1 MNKRLRLPLAL
12 SLALG
17 STSAFAL
24 GLGQIEV
31 TSALNQPLAAEI
43 PVLSTLSGE
52 TDGLVVR
59 LAPPEALARVGLP
72 MPTGVAANL
81 EFALDTNS
89 RGQTIIRVT
98 TPGKVNDPFVSFLL
112 EVDWGQ
118 GKILR
123 EYTVLLDPPTMT
135 RVYAAPVASTPVSE
149 PLPSALEPLPEPLA
163 EDAPPAMTEPTP
175 ESEPAAT
182 FEPVPEPE
190 PEVVAEAPP
199 MAEPE
204 PEPLAEPEPEPVPE
218 PEPAPAP
225 ARGDTYGP
233 VAAGETLW
241 SIAQYARPDES
252 VSMNQMMLAL
262 LHANPDAFIDQN
274 INRLKKGAILRI
286 PGNEEALAVAAVDA
300 AERVREQM
308 QAWREASAPVVQ
320 PAEPEPTET
329 STSRQVA
336 TAPAIP
342 DSRLELVP
350 PKGDATATSAQSG
363 ASVAGEG
370 RELRA
375 ELARS
380 REEASTLSQ
389 ENVELKSR
397 VGELE
402 KIQQDGNRL
411 IELKDSEL
419 AAAQRRL
426 AELDALQAAAAS
438 QPPVAASPIEPA
450 PGEPVSDADPEAD
463 TVVSD
468 ADVLPPAADGVSGDP
483 DSDPVALPA
492 DGSDTTVAA
501 DPTAAVDTSVTTDPA
516 VSPTAPIETPAEVV
530 PADVVPTTVAK
541 PWYLSP
547 WVLGG
552 VGLVVVGL
560 LALLLGRRRSP
571 SEVSPAGRYNSGDVA
586 STIAAVQAK
595 AASVDDDDADIDH
608 AARLAEAIAR
618 APANLSRHLD
628 LVRYHYEADNAA
640 GFEHAAE
647 AMYTRVYDPDDLAW
661 KQVVA
666 MGREIAPDHPLFV
679 QHEAAVPAAL
689 EPTPKPGNAAREVE
703 WGAKPPVVADSATT
717 QQIRLD
723 DVKTAY
729 AIQAK
734 PPLAVPPMQPVPELS
749 VPELEEFSFEPLP
762 VAAEPEISSSDGF
775 LDADASSTKLELARA
790 YLDMGDVEGARGMLE
805 EVVSEGNPGQRAEAK
820 RLLDEI
826 R

>member
-52 TDGLVVR
+52 TDALVVR

-149 PLPSALEPLPEPLA
+149 ALPPAPEPLPEPLA
-163 EDAPPAMTEPTP
+163 EEALPPPAMTESTTEPD
-175 ESEPAAT
+175 PAAK

-190 PEVVAEAPP
+190 PEVLADAPP

-204 PEPLAEPEPEPVPE
+204 PEPMAEPEPEPVPE
-218 PEPAPAP
+218 PAP
-225 ARGDTYGP
+225 ARSDTYGP

-241 SIAQYARPDES
+241 SIAQYARPDDS

-329 STSRQVA
+329 STSRPVA
-336 TAPAIP
+336 TAPAVP

-350 PKGDATATSAQSG
+350 PKGDAAATSAQSG

-380 REEASTLSQ
+380 REEVSTLSQ

-402 KIQQDGNRL
+402 KIQQDGSRL

-426 AELDALQAAAAS
+426 TELEALQAAAS
-438 QPPVAASPIEPA
+438 QVPVDESPAEPA
-450 PGEPVSDADPEAD
+450 PSEPVSGADPVAD
-463 TVVSD
+463 TAASD
-468 ADVLPPAADGVSGDP
+468 ADVLPPATDAAGADPASA
-483 DSDPVALPA
+483 SDPVALPV
-492 DGSDTTVAA
+492 DGSDPTVAA
-501 DPTAAVDTSVTTDPA
+501 DPAAVDDTSVTTDPA
-516 VSPTAPIETPAEVV
+516 VSETAQITA
-530 PADVVPTTVAK
+530 PADVEPTAVVSTVAAK

-571 SEVSPAGRYNSGDVA
+571 SEVAPAGRYKSGDVA

-595 AASVDDDDADIDH
+595 ATTTDEDEAEIDH

-618 APANLSRHLD
+618 APANLARHLD

-647 AMYTRVYDPDDLAW
+647 AMYSRVYDPDDLAW

-679 QHEAAVPAAL
+679 HNEAAVP
-689 EPTPKPGNAAREVE
+689 ETMDPTPKSSHVAREVE
-703 WGAKPPVVADSATT
+703 WGAKPLVVADSATT

-729 AIQAK
+729 TTQAK
-734 PPLAVPPMQPVPELS
+734 PPLAVPPMQPVPEIS
-749 VPELEEFSFEPLP
+749 VPALEEFSFEPSP
-762 VAAEPEISSSDGF
+762 AAAEPPISSSDGF